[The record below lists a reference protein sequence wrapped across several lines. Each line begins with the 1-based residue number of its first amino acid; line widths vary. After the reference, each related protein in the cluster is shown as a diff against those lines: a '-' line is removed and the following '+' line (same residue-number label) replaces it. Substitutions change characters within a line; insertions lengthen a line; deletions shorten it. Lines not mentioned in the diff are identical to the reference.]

1 MDAKYTLIGKQNYR
15 LPVLGRQLLVCLSVC
30 VYSFMLGLSFGSP
43 TVAVAQLRA
52 RANSTDAV
60 SREMGSWIASASGF
74 VAIPTVV
81 ISVIVVHHFG
91 RKKVYNYATVKLH
104 SGLHQGADMKNA
116 QQHTDG

>member
-1 MDAKYTLIGKQNYR
+1 
-15 LPVLGRQLLVCLSVC
+15 
-30 VYSFMLGLSFGSP
+30 MLGLSFGSP

-91 RKKVYNYATVKLH
+91 RKKLYNYATVKLH